1 MKKKIIFAFVTLTL
15 TVASAA
21 SNRYNVKI
29 YEPAQIAGQTL
40 KPGDYTIELKDNRA
54 VIKNGRQV
62 VEVGVRVENEAKK
75 FASSVVRYSGEA
87 PNAKIDEIRIGG
99 TTTRIVFT
107 QPQAAGN

>member
-1 MKKKIIFAFVTLTL
+1 MKKIIFAFATLTL
-15 TVASAA
+15 AVASAA
-21 SNRYNVKI
+21 GNRHNFKI

-54 VIKNGRQV
+54 VIKNGKQV
-62 VEVGVRVENEAKK
+62 VEADVRVENEGKK

-87 PNAKIDEIRIGG
+87 PNAKIEEIRIGG
-99 TTTRIVFT
+99 TNTKLVFT